1 MDIDRVTRR
10 EFLVNV
16 GKTAIAAA
24 VVSPILGFE
33 ADASSGK
40 APLPMTPITLDVTKP
55 EYAALAQAGG
65 AVKIPNPN
73 DKKPIIVSRL
83 SETTVAAFSSKCTHF
98 GCEVPL
104 PANNEI
110 KCHCHGSMF
119 DAAGK
124 VTHGPATKD
133 LAQFAA
139 TIDGSIITVKE
150 IAS

>member
-1 MDIDRVTRR
+1 MDSDKVTRR
-10 EFLVNV
+10 EFLANV

-24 VVSPILGFE
+24 VVSPVLGFE
-33 ADASSGK
+33 AEAKK
-40 APLPMTPITLDVTKP
+40 APMAPITLDVTKA

-65 AVKIPNPN
+65 AIKIPNPQ
-73 DKKPIIVSRL
+73 DKKKPIIVSRL
-83 SETTVAAFSSKCTHF
+83 SETSVAAYSSKCTHF

-110 KCHCHGSMF
+110 KCQCHGSMF

-124 VTHGPATKD
+124 VTHGPASKD

-139 TIDGSIITVKE
+139 TIEGSIITVKE
-150 IAS
+150 MAS

>member
-1 MDIDRVTRR
+1 MDSDKVTRR

-24 VVSPILGFE
+24 VVAPVLGFE
-33 ADASSGK
+33 VEAKK
-40 APLPMTPITLDVTKP
+40 APMAPIMLDVTKP

-65 AVKIPNPN
+65 AVKIPDPK
-73 DKKPIIVSRL
+73 DKKKPIIVSRL
-83 SETTVAAFSSKCTHF
+83 SETSVAAFSSKCTHF

-110 KCHCHGSMF
+110 LCHCHKSMF

-124 VTHGPATKD
+124 VTHGPAKKD

-139 TIDGSIITVKE
+139 TIDGSVITVKE